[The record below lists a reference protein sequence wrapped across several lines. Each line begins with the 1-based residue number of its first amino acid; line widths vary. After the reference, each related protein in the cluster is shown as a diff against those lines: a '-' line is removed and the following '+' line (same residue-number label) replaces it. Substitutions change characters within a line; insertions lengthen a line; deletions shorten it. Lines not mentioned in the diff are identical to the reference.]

1 MDGRKL
7 AAVLLTAV
15 SARAA
20 DPDLL
25 KLVSPEARA
34 AYGVDVAKVRDTRF
48 GKFLLAQFTAAR
60 DKEYDGFVKAS
71 GFDPAAN
78 LDEILIAMPD
88 AEGRRLIAARGR
100 FDSARII
107 ALARGA
113 GVPIGDVQGIPVI
126 RGPAMSVAFPSPTI
140 GLAGDAASVD
150 EAIGGREGGPDS
162 IPALA
167 EKIRALSA
175 SNDAWFVSVV
185 PFFKGAQPPWM
196 ASIEQASGGAKL
208 GDSIELTAELRTQ
221 SASDVATALKAVFDS
236 LEIKVD
242 GDIVRL
248 ALTLPEP
255 QAEALFQNPGQ
266 YPHSPFPENGE

>member
-7 AAVLLTAV
+7 AAVLLAAV

-34 AYGVDVAKVRDTRF
+34 VYGIDVAKVRDTRF
-48 GKFLLAQFTAAR
+48 GKFLLAQFTEAK

-71 GFDPAAN
+71 GFDPATN
-78 LDEILIAMPD
+78 LDEVLIAMPD

-100 FDSARII
+100 FEPARII
-107 ALARGA
+107 ALAREA
-113 GVPIGDVQGIPVI
+113 GVPIGALQGIPVI
-126 RGPAMSVAFPSPTI
+126 RGPAMSVAFLSPAI

-150 EAIGGREGGPDS
+150 EAIGRREGGPGP

-167 EKIRALSA
+167 EKIRTLSA
-175 SNDAWFVSVV
+175 SNDAWFVCVV
-185 PFFKGAQPPWM
+185 PFFKGTQPPWL
-196 ASIEQASGGAKL
+196 ASIEQANGGVKL
-208 GDSIELTAELRTQ
+208 GDFLELTAELRTQ
-221 SASDVATALKAVFDS
+221 SAGDVAAALKALFGS
-236 LEIKVD
+236 LDIKTD
-242 GDIVRL
+242 GDTVRL
-248 ALTLPEP
+248 ALTLPEA

-266 YPHSPFPENGE
+266 YPHSPVSGNGE